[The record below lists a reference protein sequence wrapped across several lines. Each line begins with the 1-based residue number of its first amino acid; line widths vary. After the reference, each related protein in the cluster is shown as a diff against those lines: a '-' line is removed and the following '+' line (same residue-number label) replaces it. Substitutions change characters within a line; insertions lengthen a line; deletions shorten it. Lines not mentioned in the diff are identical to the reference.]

1 MQGSPGRKGIHLVA
15 AMTASLVAPIG
26 LSHQEMLFSQCEL
39 RAGPLGEE
47 DFTTPDFLPH
57 PEK

>member
-1 MQGSPGRKGIHLVA
+1 MVV

-39 RAGPLGEE
+39 RADPLGEE